1 MIEPRLLVE
10 EEGEFKKTSSLIAVK
25 RNSAE
30 KDKEK
35 SQWIVSQ
42 KKVINSEE

>member
-1 MIEPRLLVE
+1 MIEPRLLSE

-25 RNSAE
+25 RTSAE

-35 SQWIVSQ
+35 SQWVVSQ
-42 KKVINSEE
+42 KRVIDSEE